1 MEILQSVPL
10 EKEVLEKDPRIAGEI
25 GVGKKRRNNLDWGLA
40 PPLRPWHISGLITC
54 INSRCQRSA
63 AIM

>member
-25 GVGKKRRNNLDWGLA
+25 EVGKNRRNNLDWGLA
-40 PPLRPWHISGLITC
+40 PALRPWHI
-54 INSRCQRSA
+54 
-63 AIM
+63 